1 MLAQFTA
8 HIRSSIRQ
16 ARKNLSI
23 ATQTHASLQLARRI
37 AKHPSFRKAKSFAA
51 YIAINGEISLKPLI
65 KLGLAQG
72 KNCYIPVICNN
83 HIYFTAYTARTKMR
97 TNQFGI
103 AEPRCIDACELS
115 KIDLILCP
123 LVAFDENGHRLGMGG
138 GYYDRALKKHTPR
151 RSQRLLGVAFDL
163 QKVPKLITQPWD
175 KPMEAIITP
184 SRVYNAKK

>member
-1 MLAQFTA
+1 MHVRLTESLMHLSVLPLESLGSRQEPSAVLILFNLSAPKPHMLAQFTA

-83 HIYFTAYTARTKMR
+83 HIYFTAYTTRTKMR

-103 AEPRCIDACELS
+103 A
-115 KIDLILCP
+115 DLAL
-123 LVAFDENGHRLGMGG
+123 FS
-138 GYYDRALKKHTPR
+138 ALKQLNLEK
-151 RSQRLLGVAFDL
+151 
-163 QKVPKLITQPWD
+163 
-175 KPMEAIITP
+175 
-184 SRVYNAKK
+184 